1 MPRQRP
7 TDIPPDVTPLRNRP
21 IPTEIVDPSTLP
33 PTILASL
40 DLWAV
45 WALPA
50 EGDAIELVDLEE
62 SPNVRVYWVAQRT
75 WVIDPLTADLEPPKL
90 RIEVE

>member
-7 TDIPPDVTPLRNRP
+7 TDIPPDVTPLRHRP

-40 DLWAV
+40 DLWA
-45 WALPA
+45 LPA
-50 EGDAIELVDLEE
+50 EGDAIELVPEGGGE
-62 SPNVRVYWVAQRT
+62 VGVYWVAQRT